1 MIAHP
6 FTWTFWVA
14 VVTGLLLY
22 GATVRPALAVAWHW
36 SPGDADGGQLRRERR
51 WEMACLL
58 GRWALFT
65 LTGAALL
72 WLVGI
77 VAVWHGVVPGAMC
90 GTGVLQAMG
99 GHGVR
104 AMVFWGMAL
113 LVLHGWRV
121 LDFLDSG
128 DPDGLLTP
136 TVARVLLI
144 VGALLVPAVIHSWLA
159 LMHIDP
165 AAPVSCCAAVY
176 DQVLRPEGAG
186 AMGRGGAL
194 VAGWLSLVGGG
205 LLTVLAA
212 RQWRCR
218 GLSTGF
224 LPAAAAAGWA
234 VAAAVAVKHFWS
246 AYYYQVL
253 SHPCPWCLFLPDHY
267 GAGFAVYGA
276 MTVTVATGVTLWAA
290 DRVRRRHPSL
300 SAAADAIM
308 GRAARRM
315 MVALLLFILLTA
327 GPALAWKVRTGLW
340 L

>member
-6 FTWTFWVA
+6 FTWTFWAAVA
-14 VVTGLLLY
+14 TGLILY
-22 GATVRPALAVAWHW
+22 GAGVRSALAVAWHW
-36 SPGDADGGQLRRERR
+36 SPGAADGAQLRRERN

-58 GRWALFT
+58 GRWALAG

-72 WLVGI
+72 WLVGV
-77 VAVWHGVVPGAMC
+77 VAVWHGMVPGAMC

-104 AMVFWGMAL
+104 AMAFWAMAL
-113 LVLHGWRV
+113 LALHGWRV
-121 LDFLDSG
+121 LDRLDSHH
-128 DPDGLLTP
+128 PDGLLTP
-136 TVARVLLI
+136 TAARVLLL
-144 VGALLVPAVIHSWLA
+144 AAPLLVPAVIHSWLA

-176 DQVLRPEGAG
+176 DQVLRPTGTG

-194 VAGWLSLVGGG
+194 AAGWLSLAGGG
-205 LLTVLAA
+205 LLAVLAGL
-212 RQWRCR
+212 QWRC
-218 GLSTGF
+218 GGKCSGA
-224 LPAAAAAGWA
+224 LPAVVAAGWVV
-234 VAAAVAVKHFWS
+234 VAAPAVKHLWS

-276 MTVTVATGVTLWAA
+276 MAVTLTAGVTLWTA
-290 DRVRRRHPSL
+290 DRVRRRHPLL
-300 SAAADAIM
+300 SDAATTLM
-308 GRAARRM
+308 VRAARRM
-315 MVALLLFILLTA
+315 LLALLLFILLTA
-327 GPALAWKVRTGLW
+327 GPALAWKLRTGLW